1 MSTPF
6 RIGIAGL
13 GTVGVGVIKALHQNE
28 ALITARTGRPIEIIC
43 VSARSKNKD
52 RGVDLSAYEWVDH
65 APDMANIDHLDA
77 IIELIGGSEGDAADL
92 VNAALE
98 KGISV
103 VTANKALLAHHGY
116 ELAQKAEANNA
127 SLAYEAAVAGGIPI
141 IKAMREGLAA
151 NKFKAV
157 YGILN
162 GTCNYILTMMR
173 ETGRDFGD
181 ILEEA
186 QEQGYAEA
194 DPAFDVDGIDA
205 AHKLCLLTSIAFG
218 TRPDFDALKITGI
231 RHINTTDINYA
242 TEFGYRIKLL
252 GIAREIDG
260 KIMQILEPCLVPIG
274 SPMGIVEDVYNAVYV
289 EGDFVETPLLTGK
302 GAGEGPT
309 ASSVMSD
316 IIDLARGFDI
326 PTFGM
331 PAAKLTE
338 AQWIDLGETS
348 ARYYIRLSVIDEP
361 GVVAEITSILK
372 ELGISIEGMVQRAR
386 DPGQPVP
393 IVITTHETRQSAMS
407 IAAKQIENLASC
419 AETPCVI
426 RIEEL

>member
-1 MSTPF
+1 MTTPF

-13 GTVGVGVIKALHQNE
+13 GTVGVGVIKALQKNE
-28 ALITARTGRPIEIIC
+28 ALITARTGREIKIVC

-52 RGVDLSAYEWVDH
+52 RGVDLSTYDWIDH
-65 APDMANIDHLDA
+65 APDMANVEGLDA
-77 IIELIGGSEGDAADL
+77 VIEMIGGSEGDAADL

-98 KGISV
+98 RGISV
-103 VTANKALLAHHGY
+103 VTANKALLAHYGY
-116 ELAQKAEANNA
+116 ELAQKAEKNNA

-181 ILEEA
+181 ILTEA

-218 TRPDFDALKITGI
+218 TKPDFDALQITGI

-252 GIAREIDG
+252 GIAREVDG

-274 SPMGIVEDVYNAVYV
+274 SPMGIIEDVYNAVYV

-316 IIDLARGFDI
+316 IIDLARGFEI

-331 PAAKLTE
+331 PAAGLKQ

-361 GVVAEITSILK
+361 GVIAEITAILK

-393 IVITTHETRQSAMS
+393 IVMTTHETKQSAINS
-407 IAAKQIENLASC
+407 AAERIESLNTC
-419 AETPCVI
+419 TEKPCVM